1 MVLRSHHI
9 EVRMQ
14 LMVDQILGEEMGLLD
29 LDTFLCK
36 EGTEI
41 KVAIREETN
50 ECPKA
55 GQMIIFY
62 QIISKGEG

>member
-29 LDTFLCK
+29 LNTFLGK
-36 EGTEI
+36 
-41 KVAIREETN
+41 EETN
-50 ECPKA
+50 KCPMA

-62 QIISKGEG
+62 QIISKREG